1 MDNTYG
7 CDICAT
13 RKDRD
18 KEIHWITS
26 SYGVCDECY
35 SKLSKTEIEEL
46 EERYE

>member
-7 CDICAT
+7 CDVCAT
-13 RKDRD
+13 RKDWD

-35 SKLSKTEIEEL
+35 DKLTEEQIGHL
-46 EERYE
+46 EKIYE